1 VLHLRDGI
9 AGLIPYTGDR
19 NLIAIGGRASMM
31 SAWGLVARDK
41 MKNAAE
47 EQLERDMMR
56 KLLLSAAGLMTM
68 GMSAIGMSGSAF
80 AGDFPAPTY
89 SKTPV
94 YIAPIYDWSGAYIG
108 ANGGWGSSRNCWDF
122 TTPGGAFIATEGCH
136 DANGGT
142 AGGQLGYRWQSNAI
156 VFGIEGQGN
165 WADLK
170 GSNVSSFFP
179 GSVNKSAINAFGLF
193 TGQIGYA
200 WNNVLLY
207 AKGGLA
213 LTDNSYSVSI
223 TPGNVLAGTSGDQTR
238 WGGAIGAGL
247 EYGISSNWTAGVE
260 YDHLFMGNRSV
271 SFTDVAT
278 GLPFGNDNVRQDV
291 DLVTARVNYRWG
303 GPAISKY

>member
-1 VLHLRDGI
+1 MKRFSLGRL
-9 AGLIPYTGDR
+9 GLI
-19 NLIAIGGRASMM
+19 A
-31 SAWGLVARDK
+31 VA
-41 MKNAAE
+41 
-47 EQLERDMMR
+47 
-56 KLLLSAAGLMTM
+56 
-68 GMSAIGMSGSAF
+68 MSAIGMSAIGTCAPAF

-89 SKTPV
+89 SRAPV

-122 TTPGGAFIATEGCH
+122 TTPGGAFIASEGCH
-136 DANGGT
+136 NANGAT

-170 GSNVSSFFP
+170 GSNVSLFFP
-179 GSVNKSAINAFGLF
+179 GFVNKSGVNAFGLF

-200 WNNVLLY
+200 WDNVLLY

-213 LTDNSYSVSI
+213 VTDTSYSVS
-223 TPGNVLAGTSGDQTR
+223 TTGNVLAGTSGDQTR

-247 EYGISSNWTAGVE
+247 EYGISPNWTAGVE
-260 YDHLFMGNRSV
+260 YDHLFMGNKSV

-278 GLPFGNDNVRQDV
+278 GLLFGTDNTRQDV
-291 DLVTARVNYRWG
+291 DLVSVRGNYRWG